1 MADADSTPLVS
12 ILVPAYNAERWIS
25 QALDSALQQT
35 YPATEVIVVDDGS
48 TDGTVEAVRKY
59 EGWVRLALGAHAGGN
74 AARNQLAALAK
85 GEWLQFLD
93 ADDYLLPDKIGGQMR
108 RVEEQPGLDVIY
120 SPVIL
125 RNDLDGSERILSMD
139 ESDDVTLHFIRW
151 GSLNTNGFLFRRQAL
166 LDVGGWNPAQTACQ
180 EHELLYRLICADK
193 KFSLVNSPGAVY
205 RFHGST
211 TVSRRDPLS
220 TLRLK
225 LELLDKTQDH
235 LERHRILTRRHR
247 QELYAGR
254 MQAARSTWTIDPK
267 LACAMAARARSTGT
281 RWVLFCPALPPG
293 FQFSLRLL
301 GYAGAERLAGFLRSV
316 RGNLGI

>member
-1 MADADSTPLVS
+1 MTGADSTPLVS

-35 YPATEVIVVDDGS
+35 YPAIEVIVVDDGS

-59 EGWVRLALGAHAGGN
+59 EGRVRLALGAHAGGN
-74 AARNQLAALAK
+74 VARNQLAALAK

-93 ADDYLLPDKIGGQMR
+93 ADDYLLAEKIARQMA
-108 RVEEQPGLDVIY
+108 RVEENPGLDVIY

-125 RNDLDGSERILSMD
+125 RNDLDGSERVLWMD
-139 ESDDVTLHFIRW
+139 EKDDVTLHFIRW

-211 TVSRRDPLS
+211 TVSRKDPLR
-220 TLRLK
+220 TVRLK
-225 LELLDKTQDH
+225 LELLEKMQKYLEQHGSLT
-235 LERHRILTRRHR
+235 ERHQ

-254 MQAARSTWTIDPK
+254 MEAARSTWSMDPK
-267 LACAMAARARSTGT
+267 LACAMAARARSTGAW
-281 RWVLFCPALPPG
+281 WVSFSQALPAS
-293 FQFSLRLL
+293 FQFSSRLL
-301 GYAGAERLAGFLRSV
+301 GYAGAERLAGWLRNV
-316 RGNLGI
+316 RGSRA